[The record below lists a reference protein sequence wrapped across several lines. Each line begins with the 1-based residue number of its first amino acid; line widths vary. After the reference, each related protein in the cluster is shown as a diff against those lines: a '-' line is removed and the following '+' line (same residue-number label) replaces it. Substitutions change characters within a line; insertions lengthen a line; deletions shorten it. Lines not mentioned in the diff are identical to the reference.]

1 VNANSKKHKDVI
13 KALCE
18 LMYIRAKL
26 DTGLTEEYRKYWKA
40 QGIDYRWILEIKDKL
55 DEVCSDDYSYNI
67 YLLRSELTDV
77 VQSALKDWSLKAI
90 MKKHENKD
98 NM

>member
-1 VNANSKKHKDVI
+1 MTGQVREMISALSLLFIDEFQYVLGNLHDLSTNLIRDYIFTVNANSKKHKDVI

-40 QGIDYRWILEIKDKL
+40 QGIDYR
-55 DEVCSDDYSYNI
+55 
-67 YLLRSELTDV
+67 
-77 VQSALKDWSLKAI
+77 
-90 MKKHENKD
+90 
-98 NM
+98 